1 MAYDEYGWIVNFDV
15 ETQTF
20 RDRGDSCFFM
30 GLQALNFILADRI
43 DLAKKLYAKVKE
55 CDFVRHPSVLD
66 KEKAKGYWKN
76 QTSFDMML
84 IWDYIAYRFGEY
96 GFCPP
101 KFHYRRSKFFWGKF
115 RNPILYNKTIG
126 NIFLSI
132 LLFLWK
138 FRKIREYYKENYHKL
153 HLLILY
159 LGTIFEKN
167 KDDFFLYR
175 LQDFVENIEKE
186 YGYVNPFFR
195 FLIYKGVE
203 KKYYKP
209 IHNCCEWAYQRERWY
224 CKYTRND
231 IIFHQEKCE
240 VDGEEKSLDL
250 AEQFWYLFVL
260 GKKIEYK

>member
-1 MAYDEYGWIVNFDV
+1 M
-15 ETQTF
+15 
-20 RDRGDSCFFM
+20 
-30 GLQALNFILADRI
+30 IL
-43 DLAKKLYAKVKE
+43 
-55 CDFVRHPSVLD
+55 LD
-66 KEKAKGYWKN
+66 I
-76 QTSFDMML
+76 L
-84 IWDYIAYRFGEY
+84 
-96 GFCPP
+96 
-101 KFHYRRSKFFWGKF
+101 
-115 RNPILYNKTIG
+115 NPILYNKTVG

-138 FRKIREYYKENYHKL
+138 FCKIREYYKENYHKL

-195 FLIYKGVE
+195 FLAHEEDDFLLYRLRNFIEDIKRKYGHVNPFFRFLVYKGVE
-203 KKYYKP
+203 KKFYKP